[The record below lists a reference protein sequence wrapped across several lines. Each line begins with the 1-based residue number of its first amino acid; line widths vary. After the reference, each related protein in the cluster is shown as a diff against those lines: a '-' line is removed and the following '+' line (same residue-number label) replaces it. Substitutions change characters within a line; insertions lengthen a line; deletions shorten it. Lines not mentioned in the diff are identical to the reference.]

1 MLLYYRVYAIQLVSK
16 LPSPWLKDT
25 LAVCQPQG
33 TNKCDHEAKAACG
46 MEGKERLVQ
55 ALALLAGIQC

>member
-1 MLLYYRVYAIQLVSK
+1 M
-16 LPSPWLKDT
+16 PWLKDT

-33 TNKCDHEAKAACG
+33 KNKCDHETSMWNKRVG
-46 MEGKERLVQ
+46 EEGGGKEGLVQ